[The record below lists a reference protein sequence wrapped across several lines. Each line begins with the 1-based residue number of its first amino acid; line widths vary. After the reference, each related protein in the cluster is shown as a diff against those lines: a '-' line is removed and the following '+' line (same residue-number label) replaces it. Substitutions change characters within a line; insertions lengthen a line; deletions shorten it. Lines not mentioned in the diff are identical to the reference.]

1 MSDYGLIIF
10 ASTHD
15 AIRAHKLLREERP
28 VQLIPTPRR
37 FSTSCG
43 ISLRFAAADQP
54 LIEELMQ
61 RHQLQGELHRQDH

>member
-10 ASTHD
+10 ESTHD

-28 VQLIPTPRR
+28 VELIPPPRR

-43 ISLRFAAADQP
+43 ISLRFKTVDQP

-61 RHQLQGELHRQDH
+61 RHQLQGELHGMDH